1 MRFRSKSTKIH
12 SISKEDIYLASGW
25 SSIPK
30 NPVFYPPTAANA
42 NAADNFISESESR
55 SSRLLGRLRAMLL
68 PKGSETNSTMVNFN
82 LRNTLKPQDYK
93 QQRHSTPSDMNK
105 AKPRPRL
112 VARSAVREDSIL
124 PDLFALAEL
133 GVGPQGQR
141 PLKDTFVQRTP
152 AGLLADAKRRR
163 QKRRRTA
170 LTASV
175 YMPPKTSSRYSL
187 IADGD
192 LFGDLGLLSL
202 TPPFSQTTSTAAS
215 RRHAS
220 ERHYNHR
227 KSNSSDSTA
236 ILSPVSPSQQHIPAE
251 YENTSI
257 LSTSTRVPRTSYPS
271 SQHTLDE
278 ADQCN
283 CAFDHTG
290 YMCTDYLL
298 ELLEQQDFNSTDTEP
313 SGQRSSARYSD
324 IGMNDGFVEHV
335 ALARSYRAMYIRTSC
350 AEPELVKTTFDLAK
364 LLPNTPQ

>member
-12 SISKEDIYLASGW
+12 SISKDDIYLASGW

-30 NPVFYPPTAANA
+30 NPVFYPPTATDVAI
-42 NAADNFISESESR
+42 ADDFGSESESK

-68 PKGSETNSTMVNFN
+68 PKGSEPNGTMASYNRRSTHKFQEY
-82 LRNTLKPQDYK
+82 R
-93 QQRHSTPSDMNK
+93 QQRHSSPSTNK

-133 GVGPQGQR
+133 GAVSQSQP
-141 PLKDTFVQRTP
+141 PLENTFVQRTP
-152 AGLLADAKRRR
+152 AELLADAKRRR

-175 YMPPKTSSRYSL
+175 YMPPKTSRYSL

-192 LFGDLGLLSL
+192 LFGSFGPLSL
-202 TPPFSQTTSTAAS
+202 TPPFSQTASSTTAS
-215 RRHAS
+215 RRYVS
-220 ERHYNHR
+220 DNYHR
-227 KSNSSDSTA
+227 KSNCSDSTA
-236 ILSPVSPSQQHIPAE
+236 IFSPASPRRQSSPVEH
-251 YENTSI
+251 ENTSI
-257 LSTSTRVPRTSYPS
+257 LSTSTRVPRKSYSS

-278 ADQCN
+278 TDRCN
-283 CAFDHTG
+283 CVFDHAG

-298 ELLEQQDFNSTDTEP
+298 ELLDQQGFGSADTEP
-313 SGQRSSARYSD
+313 SEQRPPTRHSD
-324 IGMNDGFVEHV
+324 TGMNDGFVEHF

-350 AEPELVKTTFDLAK
+350 AEPELVKTTVDLAK